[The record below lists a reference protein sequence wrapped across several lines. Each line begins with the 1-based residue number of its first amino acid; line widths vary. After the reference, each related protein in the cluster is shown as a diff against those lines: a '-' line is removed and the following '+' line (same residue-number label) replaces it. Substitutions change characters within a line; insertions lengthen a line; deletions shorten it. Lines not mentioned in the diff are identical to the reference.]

1 MTEASPKPSDPHSAE
16 SDILFE
22 RELAGV
28 CIEALNLD
36 VTADEVDPLGALY
49 EEGLGLDSIDILEIA
64 LVISKRYGLRL
75 RADDKNNPKIFAS
88 LRSLA
93 QHVQANRTR

>member
-1 MTEASPKPSDPHSAE
+1 MPEASPNPSEPHPGAP
-16 SDILFE
+16 DTAFE

-36 VTADEVDPLGALY
+36 VTPDEVDPLGALY

-75 RADDKNNPKIFAS
+75 RADDKNNPKIFTS

-93 QHVQANRTR
+93 QHVQAHRTR